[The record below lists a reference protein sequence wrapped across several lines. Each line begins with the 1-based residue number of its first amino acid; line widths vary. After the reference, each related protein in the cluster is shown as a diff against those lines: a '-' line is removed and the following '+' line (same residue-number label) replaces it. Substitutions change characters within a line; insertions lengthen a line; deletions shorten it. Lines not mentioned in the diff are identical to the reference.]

1 MGWSDPTFGSLWLPK
16 RIVGSLQPRKQ
27 GNPLFAKCF
36 DRVQLKEKGKKEE
49 THVDHQQTP
58 ATREA
63 RVRVGRTRRPR
74 GREVRHVYRQHPRSR
89 RQFSPEDC
97 AVEGQALHELE
108 KTATAGRTKRC
119 SHQLHAK
126 ITGKSMMQRIIN
138 SKNLVAFVLA
148 AATGMTLYFRVPF
161 PETNTFLLVMALR
174 SPSAFEVLKYS
185 YTLFLFSTPYIG
197 YSVVLSGLYIFALKA
212 KQRIRAGR
220 LPLFPDPQ
228 KRDDLFLVLGEVHNP
243 RKQVPAENPQ
253 WLVIP
258 ERGLFTGVAILGAIG
273 SEKTSCCMYPFAEQI
288 LAYRSGD
295 SERRIGGLVLEVK
308 GDFCHRV
315 KEILARHGRAED
327 YVEISLDSRYR
338 YNPLHNDLDAYALA
352 YNIASLLNNLFGRGK
367 EPFWQQAYTNL
378 VKFIILLHKVA
389 FDYVTLF
396 DVYECAINPD
406 LLESKIKE
414 AERRLIEADFAMLW
428 EEEYLKHPRDLDP
441 FKFRLDKE
449 SNRYRA
455 PLTPVL
461 VAVLKDRA
469 TQWEAENAS
478 RKNPVPAQKKA
489 QLEAVERWFFQD
501 WKRIEPKLRTSIVE
515 GISVFLSLFDDNP
528 DVKRTFCPPAEC
540 YDTQANAD
548 FKFGR
553 PLPSLSWLVEN
564 GRGCA
569 LNFPIAMN
577 AGLAKALGVMLKLD
591 FERAVLNRVPVM
603 EKHPESYFRQ
613 VLFLCDEYQHFATVG
628 ESEPTGDEKFFSLSR
643 QPKCIP
649 IIATQSI
656 SSLKSALPGESWRTL
671 LQTFRTKI
679 FLSLSD
685 DFSARIASEL
695 CRREYKLKAS
705 YNLSESG
712 HDANVSF
719 LTGKA
724 LSHKAN
730 ITASKSYN
738 TQSDYRFDM
747 KTFMELRN
755 AQSVT
760 MAYDGTNPMPPM
772 FCYLKPYFNNVNKS
786 YFRQLA
792 NGEL

>member
-1 MGWSDPTFGSLWLPK
+1 V
-16 RIVGSLQPRKQ
+16 I
-27 GNPLFAKCF
+27 
-36 DRVQLKEKGKKEE
+36 
-49 THVDHQQTP
+49 
-58 ATREA
+58 
-63 RVRVGRTRRPR
+63 
-74 GREVRHVYRQHPRSR
+74 
-89 RQFSPEDC
+89 
-97 AVEGQALHELE
+97 
-108 KTATAGRTKRC
+108 
-119 SHQLHAK
+119 
-126 ITGKSMMQRIIN
+126 QRILYARHFLACI
-138 SKNLVAFVLA
+138 LA
-148 AATGMTLYFRVPF
+148 AATGMALYFRVPF
-161 PETNTFLLVMALR
+161 PDANLFLRVMAIR
-174 SPSAFEVLKYS
+174 SASAFFFFKYS
-185 YTLFLFSTPYIG
+185 YTLFLYTTPYIA
-197 YSVVLSGLYIFALKA
+197 YSILLSGVYIFALKA
-212 KQRIRAGR
+212 GRKIRAGK
-220 LPLFPDPQ
+220 LPLYPDP
-228 KRDDLFLVLGEVHNP
+228 RGRTELSVVLGEVHHPSKP
-243 RKQVPAENPQ
+243 RPSETPR

-258 ERGLFTGVAILGAIG
+258 ERGLFTGVAIVGAVG
-273 SEKTSCCMYPFAEQI
+273 SGKTAGCMYPFAEQI
-288 LAYRSGD
+288 LAYRAED
-295 SERRIGGLVLEVK
+295 PDRRIGGLILEVK
-308 GDFCHRV
+308 GDFCGKV
-315 KEILARHGRAED
+315 QEILTRHGRRED
-327 YVEISLDSRYR
+327 YVEISLESEYR

-378 VKFIILLHKVA
+378 VKFIILLHRVA

-406 LLESKIKE
+406 LLESRIKE
-414 AERRLIEADFAMLW
+414 AQRRLMVADSVLLK

-441 FKFRLDKE
+441 FQFRLDKE

-455 PLTPVL
+455 PLTPGL
-461 VAVLKDRA
+461 AAMLKEKRM
-469 TQWEAENAS
+469 QWEVEKVAP
-478 RKNPVPAQKKA
+478 KNPLLAQKRV

-540 YDTQANAD
+540 YDPQANRD

-553 PLPSLSWLVEN
+553 PLPSLSWLAEN
-564 GRGCA
+564 GRICA
-569 LNFPIAMN
+569 LNFPMALN

-591 FERAVLNRVPVM
+591 FERAVLNRVPLM
-603 EKHPESYFRQ
+603 EKHPDSYFRQ

-643 QPKCIP
+643 QPKCLP

-656 SSLKSALPGESWRTL
+656 SSLKSVLPGESWRTL

-679 FLSLSD
+679 FLCLSD

-695 CRREYKLKAS
+695 CGREDRLKAS

-719 LTGKA
+719 LSGKS

-730 ITASKSYN
+730 ITASKSY
-738 TQSDYRFDM
+738 SPHHDLRFDT

-755 AQSVT
+755 AQSVI
-760 MAYDGTNPMPPM
+760 MAYDGMNPMPPM
-772 FCYLKPYFNNVNKS
+772 LCYLKPYYNDVNKS

-792 NGEL
+792 DGEL

>member
-1 MGWSDPTFGSLWLPK
+1 M
-16 RIVGSLQPRKQ
+16 I
-27 GNPLFAKCF
+27 
-36 DRVQLKEKGKKEE
+36 
-49 THVDHQQTP
+49 
-58 ATREA
+58 
-63 RVRVGRTRRPR
+63 
-74 GREVRHVYRQHPRSR
+74 
-89 RQFSPEDC
+89 
-97 AVEGQALHELE
+97 
-108 KTATAGRTKRC
+108 
-119 SHQLHAK
+119 
-126 ITGKSMMQRIIN
+126 QRILH
-138 SKNLVAFVLA
+138 SRHFLA
-148 AATGMTLYFRVPF
+148 CLLSAATGMALYFRTPF
-161 PETNTFLLVMALR
+161 PEDNIFLRVMAIR
-174 SPSAFEVLKYS
+174 SLSAFLFLKYS
-185 YTLFLFSTPYIG
+185 YTLFLYTTPYLV
-197 YSVVLSGLYIFALKA
+197 YSILLSGVYIFALKTGR
-212 KQRIRAGR
+212 RIRAGK
-220 LPLFPDPQ
+220 LPLYSDPR
-228 KRDDLFLVLGEVHNP
+228 KRTELSLVVGEVHHP
-243 RKQVPAENPQ
+243 RKQVPSETPR
-253 WLVIP
+253 WMVIP
-258 ERGLFTGVAILGAIG
+258 ERGLFTGIAIVGAVG
-273 SEKTSCCMYPFAEQI
+273 SGKTASCMYPFAEQI
-288 LAYRSGD
+288 LAYRAQD
-295 SERRIGGLVLEVK
+295 PDRRIGGLILEVK
-308 GDFCHRV
+308 GDFCGKV
-315 KEILARHGRAED
+315 QEILARHGRAGD
-327 YVEISLDSRYR
+327 YVEISLESEYR

-414 AERRLIEADFAMLW
+414 AERRLIEADFALLW
-428 EEEYLKHPRDLDP
+428 EEEYLKLHRDLDP
-441 FKFRLDKE
+441 FQFRLDKE

-455 PLTPVL
+455 PLTPGL
-461 VAVLKDRA
+461 VAVLKDSA
-469 TQWEAENAS
+469 IQWEAENAS
-478 RKNPVPAQKKA
+478 RKNPVPAKKKA
-489 QLEAVERWFFQD
+489 QLEAVKRWFFQD

-540 YDTQANAD
+540 YDSQANAD

-564 GRGCA
+564 GRVCA

-695 CRREYKLKAS
+695 CGREYKLKAS

-730 ITASKSYN
+730 ITASKSY
-738 TQSDYRFDM
+738 SPHHDLRFDT

-792 NGEL
+792 DGEL

>member
-1 MGWSDPTFGSLWLPK
+1 MIQTF
-16 RIVGSLQPRKQ
+16 LQARHF
-27 GNPLFAKCF
+27 FAC
-36 DRVQLKEKGKKEE
+36 L
-49 THVDHQQTP
+49 
-58 ATREA
+58 
-63 RVRVGRTRRPR
+63 
-74 GREVRHVYRQHPRSR
+74 
-89 RQFSPEDC
+89 
-97 AVEGQALHELE
+97 
-108 KTATAGRTKRC
+108 
-119 SHQLHAK
+119 
-126 ITGKSMMQRIIN
+126 
-138 SKNLVAFVLA
+138 LA
-148 AATGMTLYFRVPF
+148 AATGMALYIRAPF
-161 PETNTFLLVMALR
+161 PESNLFIQVLALR
-174 SPSAFEVLKYS
+174 AHFAFLFFKYS
-185 YTLFLFSTPYIG
+185 YTLFLYTTPYIA
-197 YSVVLSGLYIFALKA
+197 YSILLSAVYIFALKA
-212 KQRIRAGR
+212 ESKTRAGR
-220 LPLFPDPQ
+220 LPLYSDPRQ
-228 KRDDLFLVLGEVHNP
+228 RTELSLVLGEIHHP
-243 RKQVPAENPQ
+243 RKQIPSEAPH

-258 ERGLFTGVAILGAIG
+258 ERGLFTGIAIVGAIG
-273 SEKTSCCMYPFAEQI
+273 SGKTAACMYPFAEQI
-288 LAYRSGD
+288 LAYRAED
-295 SERRIGGLVLEVK
+295 PDRRIGGLILEVK
-308 GDFCHRV
+308 GDFCGKVRD
-315 KEILARHGRAED
+315 ILARYGRAED
-327 YVEISLDSRYR
+327 YVEISLESEYR

-406 LLESKIKE
+406 VLESRIKE
-414 AERRLIEADFAMLW
+414 AQRRLIEVDCALLG
-428 EEEYLKHPRDLDP
+428 EEEYLKYPRELDP
-441 FKFRLDKE
+441 FHFRLDKG

-455 PLTPVL
+455 PLTPGL
-461 VAVLKDRA
+461 LAVLREKGLP
-469 TQWEAENAS
+469 WEAENAS
-478 RKNPVPAQKKA
+478 PKHSVPAQKKA
-489 QLEAVERWFFQD
+489 QLEAVERWFFHD
-501 WKRIEPKLRTSIVE
+501 WKRVEPKLRTSIVE

-540 YDTQANAD
+540 YDAQANAD
-548 FKFGR
+548 FKFGK
-553 PLPSLSWLVEN
+553 PLPSLAWLIE
-564 GRGCA
+564 RGKLCS

-591 FERAVLNRVPVM
+591 FERAVLNRVPKM
-603 EKHPESYFRQ
+603 EKNPEGYFRQ

-649 IIATQSI
+649 IIATQSV

-695 CRREYKLKAS
+695 CGREDRLKAS

-730 ITASKSYN
+730 ITASKSY
-738 TQSDYRFDM
+738 SPHHDLRFDT
-747 KTFMELRN
+747 KAFMELRN

-760 MAYDGTNPMPPM
+760 IAYDGTNPMPPM
-772 FCYLKPYFNNVNKS
+772 FCYLKPYYNDVNKS

-792 NGEL
+792 DGEL

>member
-1 MGWSDPTFGSLWLPK
+1 MIQ
-16 RIVGSLQPRKQ
+16 RI
-27 GNPLFAKCF
+27 
-36 DRVQLKEKGKKEE
+36 
-49 THVDHQQTP
+49 
-58 ATREA
+58 
-63 RVRVGRTRRPR
+63 
-74 GREVRHVYRQHPRSR
+74 
-89 RQFSPEDC
+89 
-97 AVEGQALHELE
+97 
-108 KTATAGRTKRC
+108 
-119 SHQLHAK
+119 LHA
-126 ITGKSMMQRIIN
+126 RHFFAC
-138 SKNLVAFVLA
+138 LLA
-148 AATGMTLYFRVPF
+148 AGTGMALYFRAPF
-161 PETNTFLLVMALR
+161 PESNLFLQVAALR
-174 SPSAFEVLKYS
+174 AHYAFLFFKYS
-185 YTLFLFSTPYIG
+185 YTLILYTTPYILF
-197 YSVVLSGLYIFALKA
+197 SVLLSGVYIFALKA
-212 KQRIRAGR
+212 GSKIRAGR
-220 LPLFPDPQ
+220 LPLYAEPR
-228 KRDDLFLVLGEVHNP
+228 KRAELSLVLGEVHNP
-243 RKQVPAENPQ
+243 RKPIPSETPH

-258 ERGLFTGVAILGAIG
+258 ERGLFTGIAIVGAVG
-273 SEKTSCCMYPFAEQI
+273 SGKTASAMYPFAEQI
-288 LAYRSGD
+288 LAYRAD
-295 SERRIGGLVLEVK
+295 DPDRRIGGLILEVK
-308 GDFCHRV
+308 GDFCARV
-315 KEILARHGRAED
+315 REILTRHGRAGD
-327 YVEISLDSRYR
+327 YVEISLRSEYR

-352 YNIASLLNNLFGRGK
+352 YNISSLLNNLFGRGK

-406 LLESKIKE
+406 LLESRIRE
-414 AERRLIEADFAMLW
+414 AQRRLGEADSALLW
-428 EEEYLKHPRDLDP
+428 EEEYLKYPRDLAP
-441 FKFRLDKE
+441 FHFRLDKE
-449 SNRYRA
+449 SNRFRA
-455 PLTPVL
+455 PLTAGL
-461 VAVLKDRA
+461 LAVLKGKHV
-469 TQWEAENAS
+469 QWEAENAS
-478 RKNPVPAQKKA
+478 RNDPVPVQKKA
-489 QLEAVERWFFQD
+489 QLEAVERWFFHD

-540 YDTQANAD
+540 YDPQANAD

-553 PLPSLSWLVEN
+553 PLPSLSWLIEKGN
-564 GRGCA
+564 LCI

-603 EKHPESYFRQ
+603 EKNQEGYFRQ

-671 LQTFRTKI
+671 LQTFRTKM

-695 CRREYKLKAS
+695 CGREDRLKAS

-724 LSHKAN
+724 LSHKTN
-730 ITASKSYN
+730 ITASKSY
-738 TQSDYRFDM
+738 TPHRDLRFDT

-760 MAYDGTNPMPPM
+760 IAYDGTNPMPPM
-772 FCYLKPYFNNVNKS
+772 FCYLKPYYNDVNKS

-792 NGEL
+792 DGEL